1 MNVLVVAD
9 VHGCY
14 RTLKRLVEL
23 HWKTGG
29 EFLVFA
35 GDLVNKGRRSAK
47 VVEYVRSLQ
56 LDFPYHVFVVKGNH
70 ELMFEESILD
80 GKIFPVVENASRK
93 FLRNRIGEPRSLHE
107 RTRLRRRAEV

>member
-14 RTLKRLVEL
+14 RTAKRLVEL
-23 HWKTGG
+23 HWKTGE

-47 VVEYVRSLQ
+47 VVE
-56 LDFPYHVFVVKGNH
+56 
-70 ELMFEESILD
+70 
-80 GKIFPVVENASRK
+80 
-93 FLRNRIGEPRSLHE
+93 
-107 RTRLRRRAEV
+107 